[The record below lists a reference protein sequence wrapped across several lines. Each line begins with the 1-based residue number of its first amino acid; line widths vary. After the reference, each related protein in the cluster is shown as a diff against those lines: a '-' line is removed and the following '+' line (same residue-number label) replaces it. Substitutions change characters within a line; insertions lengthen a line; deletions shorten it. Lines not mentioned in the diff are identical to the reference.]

1 MEMTRWGI
9 LGAAKFARE
18 HMGPAIVQA
27 EGAQLVALATSD
39 VAKAAPFQKLAPNL
53 TVHTDYDA
61 LLADPNIDAIYI
73 PLPNDLHVPWAVKA
87 VAAGKAVL
95 VEKPVGMTVPE
106 VDTLIA
112 ARDRTGIFVAEAFMI
127 VHHPQWQ
134 KMRELVQGGALGSL
148 HRVGGTF
155 SYDNSADT
163 TNIRQQAERGGGGL
177 RDIGVYTFGSV
188 RFVTGQEPLRIVSAQ
203 ITREAGV
210 DVHALVTAEF
220 DGYTYDSTTSMRMV
234 PWQYMEFQGDK
245 GVARLTAPFNPLVYG
260 EARLELVRSDGSS
273 EVFRWPRDNH
283 YVLQVEAF
291 QRAMRGEAYACP
303 LEFSRG
309 TQAMLDTV
317 LAM

>member
-1 MEMTRWGI
+1 METTRWGI

-27 EGAQLVALATSD
+27 RGAELVALATRD
-39 VAKAAPFQKLAPNL
+39 AAKAAPFQKLAPNL
-53 TVHTDYDA
+53 TVHTDYAA
-61 LLADPNIDAIYI
+61 LLGDPNVDAVYI
-73 PLPNDLHVPWAVKA
+73 PLPNDLHTPWALKA
-87 VAAGKAVL
+87 MDAGKAVL
-95 VEKPVGMTVPE
+95 VEKPVGMTLAE
-106 VDTLIA
+106 IDTLIA
-112 ARDRTGIFVAEAFMI
+112 ARDQSGLLAAEAYMI

-134 KMRELVQGGALGSL
+134 KMRALYQGGALGTL
-148 HRVGGTF
+148 KRVGGTF

-163 TNIRQQAERGGGGL
+163 GNIRNQAARGGGGL

-188 RFVTGQEPLRIVSAQ
+188 RFVTGQEPLRITSAQ

-210 DVHALVTAEF
+210 DVHAQVTALF
-220 DGYTYDSTTSMRMV
+220 DGFTYDSTTSMRMV

-245 GVARLTAPFNPLVYG
+245 AIARLTAPFNPLVFG
-260 EARLELVRSDGSS
+260 EARLEVIRADGTS
-273 EVFRWPRDNH
+273 ETYRWPRDNH

-291 QRAMRGEAYACP
+291 QRAMRGENYACP

-309 TQAMLDTV
+309 TQAMIETV